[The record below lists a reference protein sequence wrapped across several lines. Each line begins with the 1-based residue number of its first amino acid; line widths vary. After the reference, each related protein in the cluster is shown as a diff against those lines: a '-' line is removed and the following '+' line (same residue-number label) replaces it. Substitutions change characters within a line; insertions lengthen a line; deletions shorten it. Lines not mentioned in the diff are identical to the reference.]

1 MSGFGTPSLL
11 RESAGSLA
19 LDVRVDASEDDTAY
33 HVTTELP
40 GLSEK
45 DVEVTFADNTL
56 TISGEKKEEKE
67 VKEENYH
74 RRERSF
80 GSFRRSFTLPGE
92 VDEAKIA
99 ATFKDGIM
107 TIDLPKSKSAQKKA
121 QASEVPCET
130 RAATREDRA
139 AARFFPLWRRW
150 CFSGYAVHQRRS
162 SLETSESAGCASH
175 FQNCGNPFLRLTFVK
190 C

>member
-1 MSGFGTPSLL
+1 MALKDLAPWHHGKGVAAPSPLGDLHREVDRVFENFWSGFGTPSLL

-33 HVTTELP
+33 HVTAELP

-67 VKEENYH
+67 VKEANYH

-121 QASEVPCET
+121 KKIT
-130 RAATREDRA
+130 I
-139 AARFFPLWRRW
+139 
-150 CFSGYAVHQRRS
+150 QR
-162 SLETSESAGCASH
+162 G
-175 FQNCGNPFLRLTFVK
+175 K
-190 C
+190 